1 MQQQHVSS
9 RRFVSNSRKSGSSST
24 LNGRNTSIIA
34 GSRNN
39 GGGNGK
45 YSKSVVNSAQVMS
58 GISTLIGG
66 GDEGSL
72 GSVGDAPPTSC
83 AVMQEACHQIQALSL

>member
-1 MQQQHVSS
+1 MQQQLVPS
-9 RRFVSNSRKSGSSST
+9 RRFVSNSRKSGSST

-45 YSKSVVNSAQVMS
+45 YSKNVVNSAQAMS
-58 GISTLIGG
+58 GISSLIGG
-66 GDEGSL
+66 VDEGSL
-72 GSVGDAPPTSC
+72 GSVGDAQPTSC
-83 AVMQEACHQIQALSL
+83 AVIQEVCHQIQALSL

>member
-1 MQQQHVSS
+1 MQQQLVPS
-9 RRFVSNSRKSGSSST
+9 RRFVSNSRKSGSST
-24 LNGRNTSIIA
+24 LNGRSTSIIA

-45 YSKSVVNSAQVMS
+45 YSKSVVNSVQVMS
-58 GISTLIGG
+58 GISSLIGG
-66 GDEGSL
+66 VDEGSL
-72 GSVGDAPPTSC
+72 GSVGDAQPTSC

>member
-1 MQQQHVSS
+1 MQQQHVPS
-9 RRFVSNSRKSGSSST
+9 RRFVNNSRKPGSST

-58 GISTLIGG
+58 GISSLIGG
-66 GDEGSL
+66 VDEGSL